1 MVAVDMLLCDTYN
14 RLYSLKV
21 TRRMKNFIN
30 RLRNRSSISDD
41 AVVCAPTIEG
51 LIEQLGDKDGITR
64 ERARH
69 ALVAMG
75 SRSVEPV
82 LQALGHRK
90 NRVRFEAAMCLRD
103 VADRRAIDGL
113 VKGLGDRAFEVRWIA
128 AEGLIAV
135 GRPCIPAVLHSL
147 MQHADSVWLRDG
159 SRHVLSHFAGLDLHS
174 AYHLE
179 HHAPWVDFD
188 LKDVLTPVVSALES
202 SGTAALA
209 PVAAIRAMEHFPA
222 VVKPRDSRYVIPH

>member
-1 MVAVDMLLCDTYN
+1 
-14 RLYSLKV
+14 
-21 TRRMKNFIN
+21 MKNPFS
-30 RLRNRSSISDD
+30 RRSNRSSVSGD
-41 AVVCAPTIEG
+41 AVVCAPTLDG
-51 LIEQLGDKDGITR
+51 LIVQLGDRDGITR

-75 SRSVEPV
+75 SRAVEPV

-103 VADRRAIDGL
+103 IADRRAVDGL
-113 VKGLGDRAFEVRWIA
+113 VKALGDRAFEVRWVA

-135 GRPCIPAVLHSL
+135 GRMSVPAVLRAL
-147 MQHADSVWLRDG
+147 MQSADSVWLRDG

-179 HHAPWVDFD
+179 HHAAWVDFD
-188 LKDVLTPVVSALES
+188 LKDVLTPIVSVLDS
-202 SGTAALA
+202 SGAATGV
-209 PVAAIRAMEHFPA
+209 PVAAIRALDHFPA
-222 VVKPRDSRYVIPH
+222 EVKLRDTRHVIPH